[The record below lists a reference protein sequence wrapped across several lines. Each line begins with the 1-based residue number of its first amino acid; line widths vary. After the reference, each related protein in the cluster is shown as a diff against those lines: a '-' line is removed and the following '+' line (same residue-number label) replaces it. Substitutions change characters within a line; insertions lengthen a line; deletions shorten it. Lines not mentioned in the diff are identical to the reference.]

1 MFYDT
6 TGGAATAAQLN
17 FVVRELER
25 LGQRLIDSATVAL
38 ALAAATDWQA
48 RAAEAFHTQA
58 DEWARDVA
66 GLYDL
71 ADAARDAAARAR
83 DNAWTYR
90 AGGV

>member
-17 FVVRELER
+17 FVVTELDR
-25 LGQRLIDSATVAL
+25 LGQRLIDGATVAS

-48 RAAEAFHTQA
+48 RAAEAFHEQA
-58 DEWARDVA
+58 AGWARDVA

-71 ADAARDAAARAR
+71 ADAARDTAARAR